1 MGATGDAVK
10 VDVGVT
16 VGEGVR
22 LDVALGA
29 GGVLVGAVVGL
40 AVGDARVPA
49 AVAVVPSG
57 RIVEVGLA
65 EMVTTA
71 LGVGVG

>member
-1 MGATGDAVK
+1 MK
-10 VDVGVT
+10 VDVVVT

-29 GGVLVGAVVGL
+29 GGVFVGAAVGL
-40 AVGDARVPA
+40 AVSEARAPV
-49 AVAVVPSG
+49 AVAVSTLG

-71 LGVGVG
+71 LGVRVG

>member
-1 MGATGDAVK
+1 VK
-10 VDVGVT
+10 VEVGVT

-40 AVGDARVPA
+40 AVGEERVPS
-49 AVAVVPSG
+49 AVAVVTSG
-57 RIVEVGLA
+57 GSVEVGLA
-65 EMVTTA
+65 AMVTTA
-71 LGVGVG
+71 LGVRVA